1 MVAQRKPLT
10 GVLQVDEN
18 ITKKTVKG
26 TGSFFEEVEV
36 KNERAWKYRLN
47 MIQTNWSRH
56 TRQHI
61 HDGIGEHLL
70 LPLRHMS
77 D

>member
-26 TGSFFEEVEV
+26 PGSFFEEVEG
-36 KNERAWKYRLN
+36 KKERAWKYRVN

-61 HDGIGEHLL
+61 HGIGEHLL